1 MGRTQETLYV
11 KPREHSKEWCGIN
24 DKVYT
29 GNGIL
34 VMLLTGDAKLNY
46 IFDMLISVPFK
57 LS

>member
-1 MGRTQETLYV
+1 MGRIKETLYV

-34 VMLLTGDAKLNY
+34 VMLLTGDAKS
-46 IFDMLISVPFK
+46 D
-57 LS
+57 